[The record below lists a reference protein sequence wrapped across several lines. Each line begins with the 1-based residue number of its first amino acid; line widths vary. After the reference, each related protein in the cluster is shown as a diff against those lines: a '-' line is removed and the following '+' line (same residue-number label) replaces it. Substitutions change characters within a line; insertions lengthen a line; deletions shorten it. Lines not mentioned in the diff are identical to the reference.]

1 MTETTL
7 EFVKRHLDIEAQ
19 SEELHPLPADF
30 YSRVS
35 QYSQKLKRSSGSGN
49 SDVTVRLIER
59 QTEMIGSMTRQL
71 LGLRA
76 RKAAAGNAFL
86 QLLPEERY
94 VCLAQQSF
102 QRRFDALIDA
112 LSAGKP
118 AYVEFAHTTEAA
130 RNMTVRFVRPT
141 KELVGSD
148 LKRYGPFEENDV
160 VSLPASSAAVLVAG
174 GDAVEVSVRQA
185 P

>member
-7 EFVKRHLDIEAQ
+7 EFVRRQLDSETQ
-19 SEELHPLPADF
+19 SEGLHPLPSDF

-35 QYSQKLKRSSGSGN
+35 LYSQKLNRSANSGN
-49 SDVTVRLIER
+49 SEVTVRLVAR
-59 QTEMIGSMTRQL
+59 QTEMIESMTRQL

-76 RKAAAGNAFL
+76 QKAAASDAFL
-86 QLLPEERY
+86 QLLPEERF

-102 QRRFDALIDA
+102 RRRFDAFIDA
-112 LSAGKP
+112 VSAGRP
-118 AYVEFAHTTEAA
+118 AHIEFAQRTESA
-130 RNMTVRFVRPT
+130 RNMTVRFVKPT
-141 KELVGSD
+141 KELVGTD

-160 VSLPASSAAVLVAG
+160 VSLPAASAAILVAG
-174 GDAVEVSVRQA
+174 GDAVEVYVRQS

>member
-7 EFVKRHLDIEAQ
+7 EFIKRHLDSEAQ
-19 SEELHPLPADF
+19 SEGLHPLPSDF

-35 QYSQKLKRSSGSGN
+35 AYSQRLTRSAGSGN
-49 SDVTVRLIER
+49 SDVSLRLISR
-59 QTEMIGSMTRQL
+59 QTEMIQSMTRQL

-76 RKAAAGNAFL
+76 KKAAASDAFL

-102 QRRFDALIDA
+102 QRRFDALIQA

-118 AYVEFAHTTEAA
+118 AYIEFAQRSESS
-130 RNMTVRFVRPT
+130 RSMTVRFLKPT
-141 KELVGSD
+141 KELVGAD
-148 LKRYGPFEENDV
+148 LKRYGPFQENDV
-160 VSLPASSAAVLVAG
+160 VSLPAASAAILVAG
-174 GDAVEVSVRQA
+174 GDAVEVIVRQT